1 MRLSF
6 YGAAG
11 EVTGSN
17 YILETATATIAIDC
31 GAFQGGKEQ
40 ELKNVAPLLYKASE
54 VDALVVTHAHLDH
67 VGRIA
72 KLVKDGFI
80 GNIWCTPATEELME
94 LIMLDAAKIMSH
106 DELKFGEEPLYDEQ
120 DVAKA
125 IAQVKRLDYDT
136 RVQIAPGVDIRL
148 VDAGHILGAAMI
160 ELWAEERKLVFSGD
174 IGNPGAPIVR
184 DPTQITDADYII
196 CESTYGN
203 RVHESSVERE
213 DVLKAAIDASVAQQG
228 VLLIPAFSLERTQEL
243 LHTLDHLLEEKKIAQ
258 IPIFLDSPLAIKA
271 TEVFQRY
278 PQYFDEETSKDVAN
292 HNDPFDFP
300 NLKLTR
306 SIDESKAINQTPMPK
321 IIIAGSGMMT
331 GGRIM
336 HHLNQYIDNPRAAIL
351 FVGYQA
357 VGTLGRR
364 ILDGA
369 TEVDLFRATRQVKAH
384 VAAAGSFSAHSDAP
398 ALLKWLEHFAVPRTI
413 FLTHGDEESREALK
427 QSAAKTIS
435 CPIILP
441 RFGQHVT
448 LE

>member
-17 YILETATATIAIDC
+17 YLLETSLATVAIDC

-40 ELKNVAPLLYKASE
+40 ELKNVAPFLYAPAS

-72 KLVKDGFI
+72 KLVKEGFT
-80 GNIWCTPATEELME
+80 GSIWCTPATLELME

-106 DELKFGEEPLYDEQ
+106 DELKFGDEPLYAET
-120 DVAKA
+120 DVAQA
-125 IAQVKRLDYDT
+125 MTQCKRLDYHT
-136 RVQIAPGVDIRL
+136 RIQIAEGVEARL
-148 VDAGHILGAAMI
+148 VDAGHILGAAMVEI
-160 ELWAEERKLVFSGD
+160 WADGRKLVFSGD

-184 DPTQITDADYII
+184 DPSTIAEADYVI
-196 CESTYGN
+196 CESTYGG
-203 RVHESSVERE
+203 RVHESSTERE
-213 DVLKAAIDASVAQQG
+213 EVLKAAIDASVAQRG

-243 LHTLDHLLEEKKIAQ
+243 LHTLSHLLEEKQIAQ

-278 PQYFDEETSKDVAN
+278 PQYFDEETSADLARRD
-292 HNDPFDFP
+292 DPFAFP
-300 NLKLTR
+300 GLKLTR
-306 SIDESKAINQTPMPK
+306 TIEESKAINHTPPPK
-321 IIIAGSGMMT
+321 IILAGSGMLT

-336 HHLNQYIDNPRAAIL
+336 HHLNQYVDDPKAAIL

-357 VGTLGRR
+357 IGTLGRR

-369 TEVDLFRATRQVKAH
+369 KEIDLMRATRKVRMH

-398 ALLKWLEHFAVPRTI
+398 ALLRWLQHFTAPKTI
-413 FLTHGDEESREALK
+413 FLTHGDEDSRQAL
-427 QSAAKTIS
+427 QQAATGKVH
-435 CPIILP
+435 CPIVLP
-441 RFGQHVT
+441 RFGQHVV

>member
-72 KLVKDGFI
+72 KLVKDGFT

-120 DVAKA
+120 DVVKA
-125 IAQVKRLDYDT
+125 IAQCKRLDYDT

-148 VDAGHILGAAMI
+148 VDAGHILGAAMV

-203 RVHESSVERE
+203 RVHESSKERE

-243 LHTLDHLLEEKKIAQ
+243 LHTLGHLLEEEQIAQ

-278 PQYFDEETSKDVAN
+278 PQYFDEETSADVAN
-292 HNDPFDFP
+292 HDDPFGFP
-300 NLKLTR
+300 GLKLTR
-306 SIDESKAINQTPMPK
+306 SIEESKAINQAPMPK
-321 IIIAGSGMMT
+321 IIIAGSGMLT
-331 GGRIM
+331 GGRMM
-336 HHLNQYIDNPRAAIL
+336 HHLNQYIDNPKAAIL

-357 VGTLGRR
+357 RGTLGRR
-364 ILDGA
+364 IMDGA
-369 TEVDLFRATRQVKAH
+369 KEVDLMRATRQVKAR

-398 ALLKWLEHFAVPRTI
+398 ALLKWLGHFAAPKTI
-413 FLTHGDEESREALK
+413 FLTHGDEDSREALQK
-427 QSAAKTIS
+427 SAAQTIH
-435 CPIILP
+435 CPILLP
-441 RFGQHVT
+441 RLGQHVT

>member
-17 YILETATATIAIDC
+17 YLLETASATIAIDC

-40 ELKNVAPLLYKASE
+40 ELKNVAPFLYRPDS
-54 VDALVVTHAHLDH
+54 VMALVITHAHLDH

-72 KLVKDGFI
+72 KLVRDGFT
-80 GNIWCTPATEELME
+80 GNIWSTPATKELME
-94 LIMLDAAKIMSH
+94 LMLLDAAKIMSH
-106 DELKFGEEPLYDEQ
+106 DELKFGDEPLYSEP
-120 DVAKA
+120 DVAQVM
-125 IAQVKRLDYDT
+125 AQCRAVEYQT
-136 RVQIAPGVDIRL
+136 RIQISPGVDIRL
-148 VDAGHILGAAMI
+148 VDAGHILGAAMV
-160 ELWAEERKLVFSGD
+160 ELWAEGRAFVFSGD

-184 DPTQITDADYII
+184 DPSVITEADYVI
-196 CESTYGN
+196 CESTYGD
-203 RVHESSVERE
+203 RVHESSSERE
-213 DVLKAAIDASVAQQG
+213 AVLKAAIDASVAQHG

-243 LHTLDHLLEEKKIAQ
+243 LHTLDHLLAEKQIAQ
-258 IPIFLDSPLAIKA
+258 IPIYLDSPLAIKA

-278 PQYFDEETSKDVAN
+278 PQYYDEEARQDAARG
-292 HNDPFDFP
+292 DGPFAFP
-300 NLKLTR
+300 GLKLTR
-306 SIDESKAINQTPMPK
+306 TVDESKAINQTPPPK

-336 HHLNQYIDNPRAAIL
+336 HHLNQYVDSPKAAIL

-357 VGTLGRR
+357 IGTLGRR

-369 TEVDLFRATRQVKAH
+369 KEIDLMHASRKVRAH

-398 ALLKWLEHFAVPRTI
+398 ALLRWLGRFTNPKRI
-413 FLTHGDEESREALK
+413 YLTHGDDDSRQAL
-427 QSAAKTIS
+427 QQAAAGKLH
-435 CPIILP
+435 CPIVLP
-441 RFGQHVT
+441 RFGQHIT